1 MRKINLKDYTVEV
14 RTPQGVE
21 QVNYEV
27 KTSIINLLFHPDL
40 KLNAVALL
48 EQNKLAEKIL
58 ATEHKIMVE
67 EAEYSKIK
75 QAVNVITG
83 LGKNDVE
90 LVQRVLWA
98 EEISV
103 VEK

>member
-27 KTSIINLLFHPDL
+27 KTSIVNLLFHPDL

-58 ATEHKIMVE
+58 ATEQEILLEESEYGKVKRAVE
-67 EAEYSKIK
+67 
-75 QAVNVITG
+75 VVTG

-90 LVQRVLWA
+90 LVKRVLES

>member
-14 RTPQGVE
+14 RMQQGVE

-27 KTSIINLLFHPDL
+27 KTSIVNLLFHPDL

-58 ATEHKIMVE
+58 ATEQEILLE
-67 EAEYSKIK
+67 EAEYGKVK
-75 QAVNVITG
+75 QAVGVVTG

-90 LVQRVLWA
+90 LVKRVLEA

>member
-90 LVQRVLWA
+90 LVQRVLGA